1 MLAACGGDKGGP
13 PPAPPP
19 TQVQVSTLAPTQ
31 VVDSTEYL
39 ATLRSRTAAAIQ
51 PQVDGQIR
59 EILVKPG
66 DTVAAGKALFQ
77 IDPGSTPAALSQAQA
92 TLGGRQAALSLAEQN
107 LARVEA
113 LVKTGALPKQEL
125 DNALT
130 AVNTARSDVAAL
142 GATIRGSR
150 VQLGYYRVVAPAAGR
165 VGDIPVRVGDR
176 VTPATTLTTITD
188 NEVLEANIS
197 VPVGRAGAV
206 SIGTEVH
213 LVDEDA
219 KQIGTAKIIFVSSQ
233 VDPTTQSVLVKAN
246 VDNETAK
253 LRALQIVRARV
264 VWQSRDGLV
273 VPALS
278 ITRRGAQAFVFVA
291 ATAGA
296 GSGSSAGAGAGLVA
310 KQQPVQLGDLID
322 RGYIVTK
329 GLKPGDKVVTSNIQ
343 KIQDGAPIA
352 AAPPPAAGSG
362 SGGGSA
368 APAAGG

>member
-291 ATAGA
+291 ATACA